1 MEGEEDDEKIE
12 TFASVWGWYG
22 TIVFL
27 AGEDIKNVAE
37 ITRMPL
43 YYVLNF
49 LTYIKELNRERERE
63 LKKMY
68 NQNGTIL

>member
-1 MEGEEDDEKIE
+1 MEGEEDVEPIE

-22 TIVFL
+22 TIVYL
-27 AGEDIKNVAE
+27 AGEDIKNINE
-37 ITRMPL
+37 ITKMPL

-49 LTYIKELNRERERE
+49 LTYMKELNKERERE